1 MGSTANFARGAN
13 CDAGFKLAMVD
24 AIACEP
30 SSGLKVGASSKH
42 AADLDA
48 LEGVTK
54 GWHLRTSADKS

>member
-30 SSGLKVGASSKH
+30 SKGLKVGAIGDSGH
-42 AADLDA
+42 A
-48 LEGVTK
+48 
-54 GWHLRTSADKS
+54 